1 MPRWLFELLTNL
13 AMNNEDK
20 KAMDGYRSMRA
31 IAPTLHYDIQLTVEV
46 R

>member
-1 MPRWLFELLTNL
+1 MPRWLLKLLTNL
-13 AMNNEDK
+13 DMNSEDK
-20 KAMDGYRSMRA
+20 KAMDSYISMRA